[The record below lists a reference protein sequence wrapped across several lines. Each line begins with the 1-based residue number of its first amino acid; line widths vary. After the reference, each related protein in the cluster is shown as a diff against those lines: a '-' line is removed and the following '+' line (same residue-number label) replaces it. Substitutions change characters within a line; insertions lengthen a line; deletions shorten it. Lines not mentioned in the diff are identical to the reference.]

1 MASSSPFS
9 PAVGHV
15 AAQIQQQNS
24 EQLEP
29 VFDPERSIGSTH
41 RMCTLYTTKPCLEA
55 VVDSTWE
62 HYSVTR
68 LEQRAEV
75 IAYAKND
82 HLGLQIL
89 YLWWGS
95 KRRFLPDFVIRL
107 ANGKTLIVEIKGE
120 DSEQNRAKRMAL
132 DAWVRAVNARGGFG
146 VWCWDVVKGEPSR
159 LDAVIKHHARTAAPS
174 EPIGE

>member
-24 EQLEP
+24 ERLEP

-41 RMCTLYTTKPCLEA
+41 RMCTWYTTKPCLEA

-89 YLWWGS
+89 YLWRGS

-107 ANGKTLIVEIKGE
+107 ANGKTLIVE
-120 DSEQNRAKRMAL
+120 SRAKTR
-132 DAWVRAVNARGGFG
+132 
-146 VWCWDVVKGEPSR
+146 S
-159 LDAVIKHHARTAAPS
+159 RTAPS
-174 EPIGE
+174 GWRSMLGCGRSMHAAVSASGAGTW